1 MGHLT
6 VNGAGPGR
14 RAPVSVV
21 IAARDAS
28 AHITDCVASV
38 IDWAAETIVVENDSI
53 DDTLALAEHAGAR
66 VFAHPFRTIGAQR
79 NVAIVRA
86 TQPWIFVLDV
96 DERCTPQL
104 ANEITATLEKPTF
117 DAWRVRR
124 RNFFLR
130 REIMHGGWE
139 RDRPVRLFRAS
150 LRYDERPVHEHVVTH
165 APPGELSQPMLHY
178 TYDSLNEYF
187 EKFARYS
194 RWWAEQ
200 QHARGRTA
208 TAFDVLVRPP
218 LRFLAMYLLRGGFLD
233 GAHGLVLAVL
243 AAMSVGAKY
252 ARLWAM
258 GSGFSGR
265 AR

>member
-1 MGHLT
+1 VGDVSAPDAAT
-6 VNGAGPGR
+6 E
-14 RAPVSVV
+14 RAPVAVV
-21 IAARDAS
+21 IAARDAG
-28 AHITDCVASV
+28 AHITDCIASV

-79 NVAIVRA
+79 NVAIQRT

-104 ANEITATLEKPTF
+104 AGEIAGTVANPTF
-117 DAWRVRR
+117 DSYRVRR

-130 REIMHGGWE
+130 REIRHGGWE
-139 RDRPVRLFRAS
+139 RDRPIRLFRSS

-165 APPGELSQPMLHY
+165 APSGELREPMLHF

-187 EKFARYS
+187 EKFTRYS

-200 QHARGRTA
+200 QHARGRAA
-208 TAFDVLVRPP
+208 TPLDVLVRPP
-218 LRFLAMYLLRGGFLD
+218 LRFLAMYVMRGGFLD

-243 AAMSVGAKY
+243 AAMSVAAKY

-258 GSGFSGR
+258 GTGFSGR
-265 AR
+265 DG

>member
-1 MGHLT
+1 
-6 VNGAGPGR
+6 VSVRDAAR
-14 RAPVSVV
+14 VERAPVAVV
-21 IAARDAS
+21 IAARDA
-28 AHITDCVASV
+28 APHISDCIASV
-38 IDWAAETIVVENDSI
+38 VDWAAETIVVENDSI

-79 NVAIVRA
+79 NVAIQHA

-104 ANEITATLEKPTF
+104 ATEISAVVATPGS
-117 DAWRVRR
+117 DAYRVRR

-130 REIMHGGWE
+130 REIRHGGWE

-165 APPGELSQPMLHY
+165 APPGELRQPMLHY

-187 EKFARYS
+187 EKFGRYS

-200 QHARGRTA
+200 QHARGRSA

-218 LRFLAMYLLRGGFLD
+218 LRFLVMYMMRGGFLD

-252 ARLWAM
+252 ARLWAI
-258 GSGFSGR
+258 GTGFSGR
-265 AR
+265 DG